1 MKGKLYLIPNTIGD
15 VERTSVL
22 PSGVM
27 KTASELRY
35 FIVESLRTARRFLR
49 SVGYAGDFS
58 DIEFFE
64 LNKHTKKRDIPA
76 FLDPIFEGHDMGVI
90 SESGLPGV
98 ADPGQSVTAIAH
110 KRHIQVLPLSGP
122 SSIFMALMASGFN
135 GQNFIFHGYLPIN
148 DMDRKRKLLQLE
160 KSAGQFRQTQIFI
173 ETPYRN
179 QKVFDAMLRVLAP
192 ETLLCVATEISTPH
206 EFIRTRMIHDW
217 RSKEVDIH
225 KKNTVFLIYA

>member
-15 VERTSVL
+15 VERGTVL
-22 PSGVM
+22 PQGTM
-27 KTASELRY
+27 NKAAELRY
-35 FIVESLRTARRFLR
+35 FIVENLRTARRFLR
-49 SVGYAGDFS
+49 SVGYTGDFS

-64 LNKHTKKRDIPA
+64 LNKRTRKREIPE
-76 FLDPIFEGHDMGVI
+76 FLNPCFEGHDMGVI

-110 KRHIQVLPLSGP
+110 RRRIQVIPLSGP

-135 GQNFIFHGYLPIN
+135 GQNFLFHGYLPIESSA
-148 DMDRKRKLLQLE
+148 RKRKLQQLE
-160 KSAGQFRQTQIFI
+160 KSAKQFRQTQIFI

-179 QKVFDAMLRVLAP
+179 HQIFDAALKTLAP
-192 ETLLCVATEISTPH
+192 DTLLCVATEISTEY
-206 EFIRTRMIHDW
+206 EFIRTRTIADWHD
-217 RSKEVDIH
+217 KKIDIH